1 MNSLPP
7 MICSGDPR
15 LVCVSI
21 APGRYT
27 HRCIEETGEFVFAWA
42 GEGQAELVTYSGS
55 CSGAQVSKFEEFDM
69 HVPGQGTVHFSS
81 MHQLRAVEKHC
92 ETHGPRPFVVRQYS
106 QDISNRNDNVF
117 GERHNP
123 TFSPRSSRT
132 GIPFRQQIKVKE

>member
-1 MNSLPP
+1 MPIHDWECPNCGRQDLDVYQS
-7 MICSGDPR
+7 R
-15 LVCVSI
+15 LETTMVCKPCGVEMERLWTLS
-21 APGRYT
+21 AGGR
-27 HRCIEETGEFVFAWA
+27 F
-42 GEGQAELVTYSGS
+42 
-55 CSGAQVSKFEEFDM
+55 KFEEFDM